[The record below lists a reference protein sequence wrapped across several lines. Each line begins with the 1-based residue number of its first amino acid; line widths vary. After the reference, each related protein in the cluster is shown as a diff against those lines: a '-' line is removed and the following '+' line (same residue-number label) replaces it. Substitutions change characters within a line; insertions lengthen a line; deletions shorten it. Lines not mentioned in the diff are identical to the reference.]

1 MSISDVTAGKNLQRE
16 FNVIIEIPMHG
27 DPVKFEVDRDSG
39 AFFVDRFMSTAM
51 GYPCNYGYIPKTLLG
66 DGDPIDVLVVCPF
79 PLPLGVVL
87 TCRPVGLL
95 RMEDENGRDDKV
107 LAVPIGRL
115 TSLYDRVASPDDL
128 PESLLH
134 QISHFFAHYKD
145 LEPGRFVRVGGFE
158 GRAAA
163 EEEISRSEEAYRN
176 SLSAERGYPQ

>member
-1 MSISDVTAGKNLQRE
+1 MSVSDVSAGKKLPQE

-27 DPVKFEVDRDSG
+27 DPVKYEVDRDSG

-51 GYPCNYGYIPKTLLG
+51 RYPCNYGYIPKTLLG

-79 PLPLGVVL
+79 SLPVGVVL

-95 RMEDENGRDDKV
+95 RMEDENGQDDKV

-115 TSLYDRVASPDDL
+115 TSLYDLVQSSDDL
-128 PESLLH
+128 PKSLLH

-145 LEPGRFVRVGGFE
+145 LEPGRFVRVSGFE
-158 GRAAA
+158 GNAAA
-163 EEEISRSEEAYRN
+163 EGEISRSEEAYRV
-176 SLSAERGYPQ
+176 SLLAKHG